1 MHRAP
6 LGLPRAA
13 GKPSTLPRFSQRR
26 MDLSNPG
33 MSITE
38 LSAAETILYSECVER
53 IAKGPARPEAI
64 GEALWRIQEQ
74 RLYRDKVGDMYTFLC
89 TCTKI
94 EPEEG
99 LKVIDAWKLSPPGQA
114 VVSADLGVDG
124 GEDGLAADEPIDW
137 NPPPRVR
144 KATFTTPAPDS
155 AKECRSCS
163 RDSIRRTIH
172 RGQNRRKPAGKWGK
186 QQCSSKF
193 KAVVLPKPGFL
204 P

>member
-1 MHRAP
+1 
-6 LGLPRAA
+6 
-13 GKPSTLPRFSQRR
+13 

-53 IAKGPARPEAI
+53 IAKGPATPEGV
-64 GEALWRIQEQ
+64 GEALWGIQEQ

-89 TCTKI
+89 TGTKI

-99 LKVIDAWKLSPPGQA
+99 LKIIDAWKLSPPGQA
-114 VVSADLGVDG
+114 VVGAELGVDG

-155 AKECRSCS
+155 AKEAPAL
-163 RDSIRRTIH
+163 SIRPPPRVKRPTAEPGTTSAPKT
-172 RGQNRRKPAGKWGK
+172 GQEHAGERATA
-186 QQCSSKF
+186 ST
-193 KAVVLPKPGFL
+193 
-204 P
+204 